1 MESIACNLCR
11 HQSTTHWLT
20 SVDRVSGEGF
30 DIVQCSRCGL
40 RYTSPRPTAD
50 ELAAYYPEPAVPS
63 RLARILT
70 RILRRRLRERR
81 ARWCA
86 AGLPPGRALE
96 IGCGD
101 GWMLETLRRM
111 GWWVVGTER
120 SPQSA
125 VRARSLGLDVRVGEL
140 AGWGFAPQS
149 FDLVILWHALEHLH
163 DPLGTLIEVRRRMRP
178 TGRLV
183 VAVPNV
189 ASWQARVSGRRWFH
203 LDLPRHLYHFDPQTL
218 TAMLGRAG
226 FHIQTWSFSSPTY
239 ECRGWWELLSA
250 WGWSDWPAGALAS
263 LTIPLA
269 VVLSTVAAFRRAGAA
284 VSVHAS
290 PVQRTPDNDSLTAR
304 PEKGYNSERVIER
317 DSPPS
322 E

>member
-1 MESIACNLCR
+1 MESNACNLCR
-11 HQSTTHWLT
+11 HQSATHWLT
-20 SVDRVSGEGF
+20 SVDHISGEGF

-50 ELAAYYPEPAVPS
+50 EMAAYYSEPVAPS
-63 RLARILT
+63 PPA

-125 VRARSLGLDVRVGEL
+125 VRAQSLGLDVRVGEL
-140 AGWGFAPQS
+140 AGCGFAPQS
-149 FDLVILWHALEHLH
+149 LDLVILWHVLEHLH
-163 DPLGTLIEVRRRMRP
+163 DPLGALMEVRRLIHP
-178 TGRLV
+178 SGRLV
-183 VAVPNV
+183 VAVPNA
-189 ASWQARVSGRRWFH
+189 ASWPARVAGRRWFH
-203 LDLPRHLYHFDPQTL
+203 LDLPRHLYHFAPQTL
-218 TAMLGRAG
+218 AAMLGRAG
-226 FHIQTWSFSSPTY
+226 FRIQTWSFSSPTY
-239 ECRGWWELLSA
+239 ECRGWWELLRVWSR
-250 WGWSDWPAGALAS
+250 SDWLAGALAS
-263 LTIPLA
+263 LTTPLA
-269 VVLSTVAAFRRAGAA
+269 VVLSTVAAFRGAGAA

-317 DSPPS
+317 DSTPS